1 MRHIPRLRE
10 SSTFFFANH
19 LTVQALIGQ
28 AMMPENVIN
37 RTGAHRTVA
46 HLTATGQTDTHQVDT
61 HRIRLYPTKG
71 ESVGMARD
79 CVYCNGVD
87 H

>member
-1 MRHIPRLRE
+1 MNEIIMRHIPRLRE

-19 LTVQALIGQ
+19 LTVQA
-28 AMMPENVIN
+28 
-37 RTGAHRTVA
+37 GAHRTMA
-46 HLTATGQTDTHQVDT
+46 HLTGTDQTDTHQVNT
-61 HRIRLYPTKG
+61 HRIQLYQTKG

-79 CVYCNGVD
+79 CVCCNGVD